1 MNSTPK
7 RKASRKVV
15 KCSQCD
21 KPAII
26 KYADKIP
33 LCADCYH
40 KVAQANFMEQQAKHN
55 QLSWLASQINLTEQ
69 HLYQGMGGILPLKQM
84 QIPQPPS
91 AGINYSYS
99 NIEIS
104 DSAVGVINPG
114 TLYTINT
121 SIDVMQNRGDNELA
135 AAIKDLTQEVV
146 NSKEIQDD
154 IKKEIA
160 ELLQF
165 LASEGSASKDTRNK
179 SVIKQVLDRLGKLIP
194 VATTAWSIWVTVQPL
209 LQSLGD

>member
-7 RKASRKVV
+7 GKASRKVV

-26 KYADKIP
+26 KYDNKIP
-33 LCADCYH
+33 LCVDCYH
-40 KVAQANFMEQQAKHN
+40 KIAQAAFMEQQAQHN
-55 QLSWLASQINLTEQ
+55 RLSWLASQMNLTEQ
-69 HLYQGMGGILPLKQM
+69 HLYQGMGGMLPLKQM

-99 NIEIS
+99 NIEVS

-154 IKKEIA
+154 VRKEIT
-160 ELLQF
+160 ELLQY
-165 LASEGSASKDTRNK
+165 LASAASTDKDTQNK
-179 SVIKQVLDRLGKLIP
+179 SVVKQVLERLEKLIP
-194 VATTAWSIWVTVQPL
+194 AATLAWSIWERVQPL
-209 LQSLGD
+209 LQPLGN

>member
-1 MNSTPK
+1 MK
-7 RKASRKVV
+7 GKASREVV

-26 KYADKIP
+26 KYDNKIP
-33 LCADCYH
+33 LCVDCYH
-40 KVAQANFMEQQAKHN
+40 KIAQAAFMEQQAQHN
-55 QLSWLASQINLTEQ
+55 RLSWLASQMNLTEQ
-69 HLYQGMGGILPLKQM
+69 HLYQGMGGILPLKQI

-99 NIEIS
+99 NIEVS

-154 IKKEIA
+154 VRKEIT
-160 ELLQF
+160 ELLQY
-165 LASEGSASKDTRNK
+165 LASAASTDKDTQNK
-179 SVIKQVLDRLGKLIP
+179 SVVKQVLERLEKLIP
-194 VATTAWSIWVTVQPL
+194 VATLAWSIWERVQPL

>member
-7 RKASRKVV
+7 GKASRRVA

-40 KVAQANFMEQQAKHN
+40 KVAQANFMEQQATHN
-55 QLSWLASQINLTEQ
+55 KLSWLTSNLNLIEQ
-69 HLYQGMGGILPLKQM
+69 ELYVGHGGLLPLKQM

-99 NIEIS
+99 NIEVS
-104 DSAVGVINPG
+104 DSTVGVINPG

-121 SIDVMQNRGDNELA
+121 SIDVLHNRGDNELA

-154 IKKEIA
+154 VRKEIT

-165 LASEGSASKDTRNK
+165 LASAASTDKDTQNK
-179 SVIKQVLDRLGKLIP
+179 SVVKQVLERLEKLIP
-194 VATTAWSIWVTVQPL
+194 AATLAWSIWERVQPL